1 LERIRKMKKFY
12 SVTLLAICLF
22 LITAGTNPVF
32 AADPNQESEV
42 APLPQAPQ
50 PTPAME
56 DRQTERAERMLE
68 RVREIDPQ
76 KAEELAQLKDKDPN
90 AFRTE
95 VRNFLRERMMD
106 RMGQMMEQNGVPG
119 RIPQGRSESPM
130 RQGPMKPEGPE
141 FEGRGPEMFRQ
152 RMQEWRE
159 EFMKWLKENYSD
171 EATKIEK
178 LKKGS
183 PAYDRAMALLGRKY
197 GGIFEASKTNPQLA
211 TVLKEQLALKEKRA
225 DLVRQIKATTDEKQ
239 KKQLTADLEN
249 IVGQQFDL
257 IIKHK
262 QLVCED
268 LAKKLQDLSKE
279 LNKKKADIEKWK
291 NPDFKNQKVKD
302 RVKELLTESEKFEW
316 E

>member
-1 LERIRKMKKFY
+1 MKKFY
-12 SVTLLAICLF
+12 SVTLLFICLF
-22 LITAGTNPVF
+22 LITVGANTVF
-32 AADPNQESEV
+32 AADPNQETQV
-42 APLPQAPQ
+42 APPPQAPQ
-50 PTPAME
+50 PPPAME
-56 DRQTERAERMLE
+56 NMQNERAERMLE

-95 VRNFLRERMMD
+95 VRNFMRERMTG
-106 RMGQMMEQNGVPG
+106 RMGQMMEQRGDEG
-119 RIPQGRSESPM
+119 RKPQDRIESPM
-130 RQGPMKPEGPE
+130 RQGLMKPEGPG

-159 EFMKWLKENYSD
+159 EFMKWLKENYPD
-171 EATKIEK
+171 EAAKIEQ
-178 LKKGS
+178 LKKES
-183 PAYDRAMALLGRKY
+183 PEYDRAMALLGRKY

-211 TVLKEQLALKEKRA
+211 AVLKEQLALKEKRA
-225 DLVRQIKATTDEKQ
+225 DLVRQIKATADEKR
-239 KKQLTADLEN
+239 KIQLTTDLEN

-268 LAKKLQDLSKE
+268 LARKLKDLNKE
-279 LNKKKADIEKWK
+279 LEKKKADIEKWK
-291 NPDFKNQKVKD
+291 NPDFKNKKVKD
-302 RVKELLTESEKFEW
+302 RVNELLAESEKFEW